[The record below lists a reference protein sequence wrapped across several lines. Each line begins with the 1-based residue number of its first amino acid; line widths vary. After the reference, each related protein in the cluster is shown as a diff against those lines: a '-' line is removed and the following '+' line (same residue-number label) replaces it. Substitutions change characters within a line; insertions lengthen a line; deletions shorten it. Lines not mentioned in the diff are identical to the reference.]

1 MGSGGG
7 HSTVPLGMLFPDKKE
22 TPTAPRNTMI
32 MTSAAKPEPKK
43 RMTKAEMMKA
53 EKAAMKD
60 SIEAFAESK
69 PTKKGVRDYFM
80 ERTNA
85 LNSY

>member
-22 TPTAPRNTMI
+22 APKNTMI
-32 MTSAAKPEPKK
+32 MTSTAKPEPKK

-60 SIEAFAESK
+60 SIEAFAASK
-69 PTKKGVRDYFM
+69 PTKKGVREYFM